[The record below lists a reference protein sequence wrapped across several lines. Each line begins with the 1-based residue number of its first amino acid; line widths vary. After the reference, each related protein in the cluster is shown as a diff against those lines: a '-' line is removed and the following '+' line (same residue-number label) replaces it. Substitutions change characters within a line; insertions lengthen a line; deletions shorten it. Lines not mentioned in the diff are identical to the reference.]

1 MLNILLV
8 DDEREEREG
17 IAWLIRKFGFPLAVT
32 QAPNGKK
39 ALEQMEQSPA
49 DILFTDVKMPLMN
62 GLELAKAVN
71 GRFPETKIIIF
82 SAYGEFEY
90 ARQALEANAVNYLL
104 KPIEVEEFRRVME
117 ELLDTIAEERSR
129 REEKRRED
137 WQNRKNVFYKL
148 LTGAPVQPEE
158 RRKAENELFGGSAC
172 CRLLHVEF
180 MNSFYER
187 YEELFL
193 HYVQMYLG
201 GQTEYVNLFQSE
213 SCLLIRDREYMD
225 REFLEGQLMKL
236 SRDVKAAAGEGM
248 FIVVGRIAE
257 SIGELEREVESIQS
271 IRRETLGHEDMIVW
285 AELAKTK
292 AYYSRDVETIRRQ
305 LMLAVESSSTELIR
319 RFSDELAEAVAANNM
334 VSRLYVQ
341 NLFYTVIQAIYNKNP
356 DLHYEKIL
364 NSSDILFQ
372 SRNAKEVIRLFRQS
386 IGEMLDGMTEKG
398 EDDLAV
404 IQKIKHLVEKE
415 YMYDLSLNEVA
426 ERVNLAPAYV
436 SYIFSRE
443 TGTTLIKYITE
454 KRMEKAKLLLEEGKL
469 KMVQIARACGYESQS
484 YFNRAFKN
492 HFGVTPKQYKEGQNG

>member
-1 MLNILLV
+1 
-8 DDEREEREG
+8 
-17 IAWLIRKFGFPLAVT
+17 
-32 QAPNGKK
+32 
-39 ALEQMEQSPA
+39 
-49 DILFTDVKMPLMN
+49 
-62 GLELAKAVN
+62 
-71 GRFPETKIIIF
+71 
-82 SAYGEFEY
+82 
-90 ARQALEANAVNYLL
+90 
-104 KPIEVEEFRRVME
+104 
-117 ELLDTIAEERSR
+117 
-129 REEKRRED
+129 
-137 WQNRKNVFYKL
+137 
-148 LTGAPVQPEE
+148 
-158 RRKAENELFGGSAC
+158 
-172 CRLLHVEF
+172 
-180 MNSFYER
+180 
-187 YEELFL
+187 
-193 HYVQMYLG
+193 
-201 GQTEYVNLFQSE
+201 
-213 SCLLIRDREYMD
+213 
-225 REFLEGQLMKL
+225 
-236 SRDVKAAAGEGM
+236 
-248 FIVVGRIAE
+248 
-257 SIGELEREVESIQS
+257 
-271 IRRETLGHEDMIVW
+271 MIVW